1 MTFEC
6 FVLAIKN
13 VIFSRN
19 IKLNAKK
26 CLKFG
31 IIRAMNKILEVENLV
46 FKYEKES
53 DVNQLNGVSFSITK
67 GEWVSII
74 GQNGSGKSTTARL
87 IDGLFEEFEGKV
99 KIDGEL
105 LTAENVWNLRR
116 KIGMVFQNP
125 DNQFVGATV
134 EDDVAFGMENQGIP
148 REEMI
153 KRVDEALLA
162 VNMLDFKTREPARLS
177 GGQKQR
183 VAVAGIIALRPEI
196 IILDESTSMLDPTGR
211 QEIMRVI
218 HEIKEKYQL
227 TVLSITHDLDE
238 AASSDRILV
247 MKAGEIIKEAAPSEL
262 FATSEDM
269 VEIGLD
275 VPFSSNLMKD
285 LRKNGFDLPEKYLS
299 EDELVE
305 LLADKL
311 R

>member
-1 MTFEC
+1 
-6 FVLAIKN
+6 
-13 VIFSRN
+13 
-19 IKLNAKK
+19 
-26 CLKFG
+26 
-31 IIRAMNKILEVENLV
+31 MNKILEVENLV

-87 IDGLFEEFEGKV
+87 IDGLFEEFEGIV
-99 KIDGEL
+99 KIDGER

-211 QEIMRVI
+211 SEIMRVI
-218 HEIKEKYQL
+218 HEIKDKYHL
-227 TVLSITHDLDE
+227 TVLSVTHDLDE

-247 MKAGEIIKEAAPSEL
+247 MRAGEIIKEAAPSEL

-285 LRKNGFDLPEKYLS
+285 LRTNGFDLPEKYLS

-311 R
+311 G

>member
-1 MTFEC
+1 
-6 FVLAIKN
+6 
-13 VIFSRN
+13 
-19 IKLNAKK
+19 
-26 CLKFG
+26 
-31 IIRAMNKILEVENLV
+31 MNKILEVENLV

-53 DVNQLNGVSFSITK
+53 EVNQLNGVSFSVAR

-87 IDGLFEEFEGKV
+87 IDGLFEEFEGTV
-99 KIDGEL
+99 KIDGEV
-105 LTAENVWNLRR
+105 LTADNVWQLRQ

-153 KRVDEALLA
+153 QRVDEALAA

-211 QEIMRVI
+211 AEIMRVI
-218 HEIKEKYQL
+218 HEIKDRYHL

-238 AASSDRILV
+238 AAGSDRILV
-247 MKAGEIIKEAAPSEL
+247 MRAGEIIKEATPSDL
-262 FATSEDM
+262 FATRENM
-269 VEIGLD
+269 VEMGLD
-275 VPFSSNLMKD
+275 MPFTSNLMND
-285 LRKNGFDLPEKYLS
+285 LRASGFVLPERYLT
-299 EDELVE
+299 EDELVDF
-305 LLADKL
+305 LANNLNK
-311 R
+311 

>member
-1 MTFEC
+1 
-6 FVLAIKN
+6 
-13 VIFSRN
+13 
-19 IKLNAKK
+19 
-26 CLKFG
+26 
-31 IIRAMNKILEVENLV
+31 MNKILEVENLV

-105 LTAENVWNLRR
+105 LTTENVWNLRR

>member
-1 MTFEC
+1 
-6 FVLAIKN
+6 
-13 VIFSRN
+13 
-19 IKLNAKK
+19 
-26 CLKFG
+26 
-31 IIRAMNKILEVENLV
+31 MNKILEVENLV

-53 DVNQLNGVSFSITK
+53 EVNQLNGVSFSVAR

-87 IDGLFEEFEGKV
+87 IDGLFEEFEGTV
-99 KIDGEL
+99 KIDGEV
-105 LTAENVWNLRR
+105 LTADNVWQLRQ

-153 KRVDEALLA
+153 QRVDEALVA

-211 QEIMRVI
+211 AEIMRVI
-218 HEIKEKYQL
+218 HEIKDRYHL

-238 AASSDRILV
+238 AAGSDRILV
-247 MKAGEIIKEAAPSEL
+247 MRAGEIIKEAAPSDL
-262 FATSEDM
+262 FATRENM
-269 VEIGLD
+269 VEMGLD
-275 VPFSSNLMKD
+275 MPFTSNLMND
-285 LRKNGFDLPEKYLS
+285 LRASGFVLPERYLT
-299 EDELVE
+299 EDELVDF
-305 LLADKL
+305 LAKNL
-311 R
+311 NK

>member
-1 MTFEC
+1 
-6 FVLAIKN
+6 
-13 VIFSRN
+13 
-19 IKLNAKK
+19 
-26 CLKFG
+26 
-31 IIRAMNKILEVENLV
+31 MNKILEVENLV

-53 DVNQLNGVSFSITK
+53 EVNQLNGVSFSVAR

-87 IDGLFEEFEGKV
+87 IDGLFEEFEGTV
-99 KIDGEL
+99 KIDGEV
-105 LTAENVWNLRR
+105 LTADNVWQLRQ

-153 KRVDEALLA
+153 QRVDEALAA

-211 QEIMRVI
+211 AEIKRVI
-218 HEIKEKYQL
+218 HEIKDRYHL

-238 AASSDRILV
+238 AAGSDRILV
-247 MKAGEIIKEAAPSEL
+247 MRAGEIIKEAAPSDL
-262 FATSEDM
+262 FATRENM
-269 VEIGLD
+269 VEMGLD
-275 VPFSSNLMKD
+275 MPFTSNLMND
-285 LRKNGFDLPEKYLS
+285 LRASGFVLPERYLT
-299 EDELVE
+299 EDELVDF
-305 LLADKL
+305 LAKNL
-311 R
+311 NK

>member
-1 MTFEC
+1 
-6 FVLAIKN
+6 
-13 VIFSRN
+13 
-19 IKLNAKK
+19 
-26 CLKFG
+26 
-31 IIRAMNKILEVENLV
+31 MNKILEVENLV

-87 IDGLFEEFEGKV
+87 IDGLFEEFEGIV
-99 KIDGEL
+99 KIDGER

-162 VNMLDFKTREPARLS
+162 VNMLYFKTREPARLS

-211 QEIMRVI
+211 SEIMRVI
-218 HEIKEKYQL
+218 HEIKDKYHL

-247 MKAGEIIKEAAPSEL
+247 MRAGEIIKEAAPSEL

-285 LRKNGFDLPEKYLS
+285 LRTNGFELPEKYLS

-311 R
+311 G

>member
-1 MTFEC
+1 
-6 FVLAIKN
+6 
-13 VIFSRN
+13 
-19 IKLNAKK
+19 
-26 CLKFG
+26 
-31 IIRAMNKILEVENLV
+31 MNKILEVENLV

-162 VNMLDFKTREPARLS
+162 VNMFDFKTREPARLS

>member
-1 MTFEC
+1 
-6 FVLAIKN
+6 
-13 VIFSRN
+13 
-19 IKLNAKK
+19 
-26 CLKFG
+26 
-31 IIRAMNKILEVENLV
+31 MNKILEVENLV

-87 IDGLFEEFEGKV
+87 IDGLFEEFEGIV
-99 KIDGEL
+99 KIDGER

-196 IILDESTSMLDPTGR
+196 IILDESNSMLDPTGR
-211 QEIMRVI
+211 SEIMRVI
-218 HEIKEKYQL
+218 HEIKDKYHL

-247 MKAGEIIKEAAPSEL
+247 MRAGEIIKEAAPSEL

-285 LRKNGFDLPEKYLS
+285 LRTNGFDLPEKYLS

-311 R
+311 G